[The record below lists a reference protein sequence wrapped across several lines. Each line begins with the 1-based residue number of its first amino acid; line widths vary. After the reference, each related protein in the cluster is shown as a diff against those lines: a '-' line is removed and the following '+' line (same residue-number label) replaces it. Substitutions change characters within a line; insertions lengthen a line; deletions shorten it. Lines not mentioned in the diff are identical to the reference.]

1 MGGSSG
7 GYTPPPRDYGSRGEA
22 VERDCYQLRF
32 ETHLRMNAGGPVQA
46 KGAVLEV
53 LEMPVTPRT
62 DTLPLTGMQEDVPA
76 VPRVPAVLGPRLAAI
91 DDDGKVVGT
100 ILDQASELLRCMG
113 EGIAY
118 VADVLDATA
127 DVNKVWIR
135 PSDVSRAAGIYGID
149 GEVTTGSFSV
159 KVVSQSD
166 ENTDVIAG
174 PNRISRESTCE
185 LRSLLRIPV
194 RFEAN
199 VGPSGD
205 AEVNLK

>member
-1 MGGSSG
+1 
-7 GYTPPPRDYGSRGEA
+7 
-22 VERDCYQLRF
+22 
-32 ETHLRMNAGGPVQA
+32 
-46 KGAVLEV
+46 
-53 LEMPVTPRT
+53 
-62 DTLPLTGMQEDVPA
+62 
-76 VPRVPAVLGPRLAAI
+76 
-91 DDDGKVVGT
+91 
-100 ILDQASELLRCMG
+100 MG

-118 VADVLDATA
+118 AADVLDATA
-127 DVNKVWIR
+127 DVNKVRIR

-159 KVVSQSD
+159 KVMSQSD

-174 PNRISRESTCE
+174 PNRISRKSTCE